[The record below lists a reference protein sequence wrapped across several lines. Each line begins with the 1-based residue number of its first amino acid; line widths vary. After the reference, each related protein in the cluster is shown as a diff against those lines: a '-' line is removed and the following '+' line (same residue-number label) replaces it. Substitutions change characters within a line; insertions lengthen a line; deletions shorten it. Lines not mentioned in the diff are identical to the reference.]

1 MMRLDEYIAE
11 IKYDDD
17 AELFH
22 GEVVNTRDVI
32 TFQGT
37 SVKEL
42 KKEFRNSIDDYLEFC
57 KKRGESPERPFSGK
71 FNLRVDPEKHKDI
84 VIQAAKRG
92 MSINDF
98 CNESLDNALYDIGK
112 PKVNKR
118 KKK

>member
-1 MMRLDEYIAE
+1 MIMMRLDEYIAE

-17 AELFH
+17 AGLFH
-22 GEVVNTRDVI
+22 GEIVNTRDVI

-98 CNESLDNALYDIGK
+98 FN
-112 PKVNKR
+112 
-118 KKK
+118 